1 MYLPTEIYYQT
12 STYDLRLGERQTLGV
27 YCGQWVGKCCHS
39 ANSELLT
46 PIHWSAQQSF
56 FQPHILVSKA
66 TLLRLLQL
74 YMNRIP
80 ADSPNIYK
88 NVSIPT
94 TAHL

>member
-1 MYLPTEIYYQT
+1 MLALN
-12 STYDLRLGERQTLGV
+12 LRLGERQTLGV

-46 PIHWSAQQSF
+46 SIHWSAQQSF

-74 YMNRIP
+74 YKDRIP
-80 ADSPNIYK
+80 ADSPKYSYDRSFVGVPYVAMLK
-88 NVSIPT
+88 PS
-94 TAHL
+94 